1 MRRFAAFML
10 CALAGVAFARV
21 EPRALTTQAYTFV
34 ELGTLGGN
42 ASWATHINNAGD
54 VVGWA
59 GAVKG
64 PYTDIDPEYHGFVY
78 SNGAMRD
85 LGRAGES
92 SAARALNDSG
102 SIAGYTDS
110 AGVVTWQRGRQNV
123 LAMRGTPYDMNR
135 AGTVVGTYDG
145 AAGDFRAFVYRSGV
159 LHELG
164 TLGGAWSS
172 GAAINDRDVVV
183 GSSVTRDGKVRGFVH
198 ERGVMREIGTFG
210 GPVSQAYDVNSRG
223 LVVGSAGNA
232 TDGVQA
238 FIYDGRLRPLFTPA
252 SPQEISE
259 AYAINDPGQVVG
271 MRNGEG
277 FLWSNGRL
285 TMLRDLL
292 TEEQKRQWGVLTP
305 QDINDRGWIVGVASS
320 EGVNGTAGG
329 YRRAFLLKP
338 GTP

>member
-10 CALAGVAFARV
+10 CALAGIAFARP
-21 EPRALTTQAYTFV
+21 EPRALTPQKYVFV

-42 ASWATHINNAGD
+42 MSWATQVNNAGD
-54 VVGWA
+54 IVGWA
-59 GAVKG
+59 GTVKG

-85 LGRAGES
+85 LGRGGEN
-92 SAARALNDSG
+92 SAARVVNDSG
-102 SIAGYTDS
+102 TIAGYTDS
-110 AGVVTWQRGRQNV
+110 AGVVQWRRGQQGV
-123 LAMRGTPYDMNR
+123 LAFRGTPYGMNSS
-135 AGTVVGTYDG
+135 GTFVGTYDG
-145 AAGDFRAFVYRSGV
+145 AAGDFRAFVYRGHV
-159 LHELG
+159 LTELG

-172 GAAINDRDVVV
+172 GAAISDRDVVV
-183 GSSVTRDGKVRGFVH
+183 GSSVNKDGLVRGFIH

-210 GPVSQAYDVNSRG
+210 GPMSQAYDVNSRG
-223 LVVGSAGNA
+223 VVVGSAGNA

-238 FIYDGRLRPLFTPA
+238 FIHDGTLRPLFPA
-252 SPQEISE
+252 TSPQEISE

-271 MRNGEG
+271 MLNGEG
-277 FLWSNGRL
+277 FLWSNGKL

-292 TEEQKRQWGVLTP
+292 TEEQKLQWGVLTP

-329 YRRAFLLKP
+329 FRRAFLLKL
-338 GTP
+338 GS